1 MCLLFC
7 RNAYVCVC
15 VYAPSMNRRVLSF
28 LIGFVLASCLVISGS
43 AADDSLLVYCGAGMS
58 EPMEK
63 IADLFEEQ
71 EGVEIQYTFGGS
83 AQLLSQIELY
93 QTGDLYMPGARSYIE
108 TAMEKGYVDE
118 TRDVV
123 YHVPCIITP
132 KGNPAGVESLEDL
145 AEPGVRVA
153 LGDPAGPAIGKNSKS
168 MLERLGIWEEVEEK
182 VVAFSATVNEL
193 LVYISMEQADA
204 AIVWEDLFDPETM
217 DKVEIPLEDNG
228 IKVVPIGTLV
238 FSEDEETAEKFMN
251 FVASEE
257 GKAIFADHG
266 FAAYPDP
273 RYEGTS

>member
-1 MCLLFC
+1 
-7 RNAYVCVC
+7 
-15 VYAPSMNRRVLSF
+15 
-28 LIGFVLASCLVISGS
+28 LIIGLILAASLVISGC
-43 AADDSLLVYCGAGMS
+43 AAEDSLLVYCGAGMR
-58 EPMEK
+58 EPMEE
-63 IADLFEEQ
+63 IADLFFEE
-71 EGVEIQYTFGGS
+71 EGIEIQYTFGGS

-108 TAMEKGYVDE
+108 TAIKKGLADE

-145 AEPGVRVA
+145 AEPGVRVI
-153 LGDPAGPAIGKNSKS
+153 LGDPAGPAIGKDSKS
-168 MLERLGIWEEVEEK
+168 ILDSLGIWEEVK
-182 VVAFSATVNEL
+182 KNVVAFSGTVNEL
-193 LVYISMEQADA
+193 LVYISLGQADA
-204 AIVWEDLFDPETM
+204 AVVWEDLYDPETM
-217 DKVEIPLEDNG
+217 DEVEIPLEMNG

-257 GKAIFADHG
+257 GKAVFADHG
-266 FAAYPDP
+266 FASYPDP